1 VNHKNVLRVVMMF
14 ETPHPCLLTPFLPGG
29 SLQQRLEE
37 QGRMDE
43 LDVLRFTL
51 GMGEGVAYLHQT
63 GIVHGDLKS
72 PNVLVCEAGFM
83 SLG

>member
-1 VNHKNVLRVVMMF
+1 VLRVVMMF
-14 ETPHPCLLTPFLPGG
+14 ENPHPCVLTPFLAGG
-29 SLQQRLEE
+29 SLQQRLVE

-43 LDVLRFTL
+43 PNVLRFSL
-51 GMGEGVAYLHQT
+51 GMADGVAYLHQT
-63 GIVHGDLKS
+63 EIVHGDLKS